1 MEDESAAG
9 LAAHL
14 IRDGYDPEKVRVLK
28 DGLAA
33 WEAEGLPVER
43 QTVA

>member
-9 LAAHL
+9 LAAWL
-14 IRDGYDPEKVRVLK
+14 IRDGYDHEHVRVLK

-43 QTVA
+43 QAIA